1 VPAARALPVGGRLS
15 APLDVSAYGVL
26 LTWPM
31 AAVIT
36 YFAVAAGAETGAPAA
51 DEARV
56 DADPVWA
63 GGSPVTQDG
72 PASPPAPH

>member
-1 VPAARALPVGGRLS
+1 
-15 APLDVSAYGVL
+15 VSAYGVL

-36 YFAVAAGAETGAPAA
+36 NFAVAAGAETGAPATDWAGA
-51 DEARV
+51 DGN
-56 DADPVWA
+56 PVGD

-72 PASPPAPH
+72 PAAPSAPH